1 MTQQDNDGPSVG
13 ILAYGSLI
21 SDPGWEIEEGCT
33 EIIDEV
39 VTPFDVEFARSSGRR
54 RGGAP
59 TLVPVRRGGKKV
71 RGTVF
76 EMKLTVEKAT
86 DVLYRRETNQVGTD
100 EPYPRNRV
108 ATENTVEIERLT
120 DFAGL
125 DVVLYTQI
133 GDNIEPLTAECLA
146 DLAIKSVDK
155 ADPGRDGIS
164 YLVGAKEHG
173 IVTALSPAYEATIL
187 RKLECETLAEALD
200 ELRTKRPEGKRD
212 FRSSST
218 DSS

>member
-1 MTQQDNDGPSVG
+1 MTQQDNDRQSVG

-21 SDPGWEIEEGCT
+21 SDPGWEIEKGRA

-39 VTPFDVEFARSSGRR
+39 MTPFYVEFARSSGRR

-59 TLVPVRRGGKKV
+59 TLVPVTRGGKCV

-76 EMKLTVEKAT
+76 EMKLTVEEAT
-86 DVLYRRETNQVGTD
+86 DVLYRRETNQVGTG
-100 EPYPRNRV
+100 EPYPRKRD
-108 ATENTVEIERLT
+108 ATQNTVEIERLT

-133 GDNIEPLTAECLA
+133 GGNIEPLTAENLA

-164 YLVGAKEHG
+164 YLIGAKEHG
-173 IVTALSPAYEATIL
+173 IVTALSPDYEAAIL
-187 RKLECETLAEALD
+187 RNLGCETLEEALD
-200 ELRTKRPEGKRD
+200 ELRT
-212 FRSSST
+212 
-218 DSS
+218 